1 MLHVI
6 PQILA
11 SLTNPMPEFRL
22 GLVIDHRATGHPGQ
36 KFRHIRADTGNPR
49 QRSAMTAQLSHQTR
63 QNLGERICNAVVHQP
78 LSQHRRLIPDIPARF
93 RCPVNPLHRPP
104 GDVPPCAHRAAVED
118 QSQATT
124 IAYQV

>member
-49 QRSAMTAQLSHQTR
+49 QRSAMTAQLSHQTAIGGADDCARDHRECAVLLGCRR
-63 QNLGERICNAVVHQP
+63 QRLW
-78 LSQHRRLIPDIPARF
+78 LSLIHI
-93 RCPVNPLHRPP
+93 
-104 GDVPPCAHRAAVED
+104 
-118 QSQATT
+118 
-124 IAYQV
+124 